1 MPKIAHK
8 NFSGP
13 FVEFLLD
20 YFIDFFKLD
29 FFPVVH
35 KSALG
40 TAFDNCILQSVHM
53 IILCR
58 LLFC

>member
-1 MPKIAHK
+1 MPRIAHK
-8 NFSGP
+8 NFSGH

-29 FFPVVH
+29 FFPMVH

-40 TAFDNCILQSVHM
+40 TAFDDCILQSVHM
-53 IILCR
+53 MILWR
-58 LLFC
+58 LLLC